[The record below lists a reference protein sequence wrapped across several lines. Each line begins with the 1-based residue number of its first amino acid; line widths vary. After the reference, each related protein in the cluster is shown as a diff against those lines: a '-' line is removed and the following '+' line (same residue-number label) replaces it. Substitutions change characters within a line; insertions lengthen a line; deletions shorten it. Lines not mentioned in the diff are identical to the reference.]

1 MDTRF
6 WGPSGWK
13 LLHLVTFDY
22 ARHNKTSRSHPIKNY
37 RAFFQTLPYILPC
50 KFCRSSLT
58 DYYRQNPFRAS
69 QDMRK
74 WMYDIH
80 NCVNDKLRKQGL
92 HPSSNPPYHKVKEFY
107 EAWLECDWQTHLVTF
122 WDFLFAVAYNH
133 PQDTHSQSAPMPDC
147 PPEVHRCKDK
157 CEKNKWNVLPLKD
170 RLYWFTRFWSYLPVV
185 LPSSMGNMWKE
196 AQKTNPPTLGCR
208 SSTLAWLWRMR
219 CALDADFQDPYTSV
233 CKRIATYSSDCA
245 KKKRAITCRRRKAPT
260 ERRKAK
266 ATETKRRTKRA
277 K

>member
-13 LLHLVTFDY
+13 LLHLITFDY
-22 ARHNKTSRSHPIKNY
+22 MRREEFRPRGESATY
-37 RAFFQTLPYILPC
+37 REFFQTIPYILPC

-58 DYYRQNPFRAS
+58 DYYRQHPFRAS

-92 HPSSNPPYHKVKEFY
+92 NPSPNPPYRKVKEFY
-107 EAWLECDWQTHLVTF
+107 EAWLDCDWQEQLTTF

-133 PQDTHSQSAPMPDC
+133 PKDTHSQSAPMPNC
-147 PPEVHRCKDK
+147 PPEMRTCEDK

-170 RLYWFTRFWSYLPVV
+170 RLYWFKRFWFYLPAV
-185 LPSSMGNMWKE
+185 LPIPIWKQWERAEAKVGNSY
-196 AQKTNPPTLGCR
+196 TLECR
-208 SSTLAWLWRMR
+208 QSTLAWLWRMR
-219 CALDADFQDPYTSV
+219 CAIDTDFKDPYTSV
-233 CKRIATYSSDCA
+233 CRRIVTYSSDCS
-245 KKKRAITCRRRKAPT
+245 KKKRAITCRSRKAI
-260 ERRKAK
+260 AK
-266 ATETKRRTKRA
+266 AQAPQTKRRTKQS